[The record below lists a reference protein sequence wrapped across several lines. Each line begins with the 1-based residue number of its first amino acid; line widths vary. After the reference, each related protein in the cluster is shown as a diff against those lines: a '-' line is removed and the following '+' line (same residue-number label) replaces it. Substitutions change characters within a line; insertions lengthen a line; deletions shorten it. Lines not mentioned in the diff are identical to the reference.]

1 MRILTRYIFK
11 EIFSHSLLG
20 MLVFTFVI
28 FVRHAGQLLELVV
41 RHDLPASSL
50 LTILLLPVPAILVLT
65 IPMSVLLGTLIGL
78 SRMVVDGEVVA
89 IRAAGIGLE
98 QFVRPVMIF
107 ALAGWLLTSVMSLFL
122 APDAARK
129 MNQMEAEFRTREV
142 PYEIQPRVFIEQFPN
157 LLLYV
162 QDATATRSR
171 WRGVFFAD
179 TSNPN
184 APKVTLAESGLLVN
198 ERSSDQ
204 LTIHLDQGTTHE
216 IDPLDPR
223 GYSVGS
229 FNQTDIPLPMEE
241 AEAPRSDRLPVSS
254 LGFTELEERCRKGP
268 DRQVALVE
276 WHYRLALPVASLV
289 LAMAAIPLGI
299 YTRKGGKA
307 AGLILT
313 MLLVF
318 AYYIAM
324 AGGMALAKQGRIA
337 PIIGLWTA
345 NAVFFLAGLA
355 MLTHMRSVRTR
366 IQALQTWL
374 EDIGRGVGG
383 RRWFRKRP
391 SQPAP
396 EQSQATRGRMI
407 QILDVYI
414 LRGWLFYFLIMVAAF
429 TGIYLIA
436 DFFQLLGDMV
446 RNQASL
452 RVVLDYYGFL
462 LPQIFY
468 FPVVPLSALVATLVN
483 FSLMSKSNQVT
494 AMKSAGISLYRVATP
509 VLIVCALLSVGLFFL
524 DDQYLPASNRHL
536 DALRNQIKG
545 RPAQTTSRPGRQW
558 IFGQS
563 SRMFHYRFFDSDRNV
578 FGNLDVFEFDS
589 KTFRI
594 TRRIHATRAFWEPP
608 VHAWLL
614 ENGWMRDFDGDRI
627 TNYFSFSVATF
638 NEFTERPEYF
648 NKEVKPSAEMS
659 ARQLGQYIDEL
670 GQSGFDVV
678 RLSVQLER
686 KFAFPLVALV
696 AALIGVP
703 FAFTMGKQGAIS
715 GIAVSILIALFYW
728 AVSSLFEA
736 MGNLNQLPPALAAW
750 SPDLLFGLGGVYL
763 FLRAKS

>member
-1 MRILTRYIFK
+1 MRILTRYILK

-20 MLVFTFVI
+20 LLLFTFVI

-50 LTILLLPVPAILVLT
+50 LTLLLLPFPTILVLT
-65 IPMSVLLGTLIGL
+65 IPMSVLLGTMIGL

-89 IRAAGIGLE
+89 IRAAGIGLA

-107 ALAGWLLTSVMSLFL
+107 ALAGWLLTSGMSLFL

-142 PYEIQPRVFIEQFPN
+142 PYEIQPRVFVEQFPN

-162 QDATATRSR
+162 QDATANRSR
-171 WRGVFFAD
+171 LRGVFFAD
-179 TSNPN
+179 TSNPS
-184 APKVTLAESGLLVN
+184 APKLTLAESGLLVN
-198 ERSSDQ
+198 ERSSNQ

-229 FNQTDIPLPMEE
+229 FNQTDIPLPTEE

-254 LGFTELEERCRKGP
+254 LGFAELEERCRKGP

-276 WHYRLALPVASLV
+276 WHYRLALPLASLV

-318 AYYIAM
+318 VYYIAM
-324 AGGMALAKQGRIA
+324 AGGMALAKQGRIS
-337 PIIGLWTA
+337 PLIGLWSA

-366 IQALQTWL
+366 IQALQMWL
-374 EDIGRGVGG
+374 EEIGRGVG
-383 RRWFRKRP
+383 RRQWFRKRP
-391 SQPAP
+391 TQPAP
-396 EQSQATRGRMI
+396 EQPHAARGRMI
-407 QILDVYI
+407 QILDLYI
-414 LRGWLFYFLIMVAAF
+414 LRGWIFYFLIMVAAF

-436 DFFQLLGDMV
+436 DFFQLLGDIV
-446 RNQASL
+446 RNQASP

-509 VLIVCALLSVGLFFL
+509 VLVICALLTIGLFFL
-524 DDQYLPASNRHL
+524 DDQYLPASNRQL
-536 DALRNQIKG
+536 DALRNRIKG
-545 RPAQTTSRPGRQW
+545 RPAQTTARPGRQW

-563 SRMFHYRFFDSDRNV
+563 SRMFHYRFFDPDGNV
-578 FGNLDVFEFDS
+578 FGNLDVFELDS
-589 KTFRI
+589 RTFRI

-627 TNYFSFSVATF
+627 TNYFPFSVATF
-638 NEFTERPEYF
+638 DELTERPEYF

-659 ARQLGQYIDEL
+659 ARQLEQYIDEL

-678 RLSVQLER
+678 RLRVQLDR

-715 GIAVSILIALFYW
+715 GIAISILIALLYW

-736 MGNLNQLPPALAAW
+736 MGNLNQLPATLAAW
-750 SPDLLFGLGGVYL
+750 SPDLLFGLAGAYL
-763 FLRAKS
+763 LIRMRT